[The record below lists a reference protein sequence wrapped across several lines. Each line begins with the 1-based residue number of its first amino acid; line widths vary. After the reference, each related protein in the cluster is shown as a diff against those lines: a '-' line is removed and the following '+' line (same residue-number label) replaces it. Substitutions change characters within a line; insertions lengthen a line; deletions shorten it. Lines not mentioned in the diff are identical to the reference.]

1 MGFDVLSLLYGA
13 IGLDTLW
20 RLKGQ
25 WQSFWDNQVTRQ
37 DRFLAQRVAA
47 FLLIPIGVFFHELG
61 HAIAVWQVGGR
72 LIDFQ
77 WRIAWGYVTSVGDYT
92 PLEDWWIALSGNL
105 VSIALGL
112 LAIPLIKWVKK
123 PIYKE
128 ILTTFAAAQL
138 VYSAVFYPIYS
149 FTSLQIVGDWVT
161 IYDFSVSPYAQ
172 LTAVAH
178 GLLLVGL
185 WYALKVKQM
194 FALPPLTPRANA
206 PSVSGEQSSAAKTS
220 DNKAVT
226 DEMLLP
232 EKSAESIS
240 EESATEEPAPEG

>member
-20 RLKGQ
+20 RLRGQ
-25 WQSFWDNQVTRQ
+25 WQSFWDDQVTRQ

-77 WRIAWGYVTSVGDYT
+77 WRIAWGYVTSVGNYT

-112 LAIPLIKWVKK
+112 LAIPLIGWVKK
-123 PIYKE
+123 PIFKE
-128 ILTTFAAAQL
+128 ILTTFAAAEL
-138 VYSAVFYPIYS
+138 VYSAVFYPIFS
-149 FTSLQIVGDWVT
+149 FTSLRIVGDWVT

-172 LTAVAH
+172 LTAIAH
-178 GLLLVGL
+178 GWLLISL

-194 FALPPLTPRANA
+194 LALPPITPPDLAPADKELLIEAELTPSDEA
-206 PSVSGEQSSAAKTS
+206 PSDKTRS
-220 DNKAVT
+220 DEA
-226 DEMLLP
+226 
-232 EKSAESIS
+232 S
-240 EESATEEPAPEG
+240 APENAAPDESPAEG

>member
-1 MGFDVLSLLYGA
+1 DVLSLLYGVV
-13 IGLDTLW
+13 GLDTLW
-20 RLKGQ
+20 RLRAQ
-25 WQSFWDNQVTRQ
+25 WQSFWDDRVTRQ

-112 LAIPLIKWVKK
+112 LAIPLIGRVKK
-123 PIYKE
+123 PISKE
-128 ILTTFAAAQL
+128 ILTTFAAAEL
-138 VYSAVFYPIYS
+138 VYSAVFYPIFS

-172 LTAVAH
+172 LTAIAH
-178 GLLLVGL
+178 GVLLIGL

-194 FALPPLTPRANA
+194 FALPPITPPDLAPADKELLIEAELTPSDEA
-206 PSVSGEQSSAAKTS
+206 PSDKTRSDKAPPENAAP
-220 DNKAVT
+220 
-226 DEMLLP
+226 DESP
-232 EKSAESIS
+232 AE
-240 EESATEEPAPEG
+240 G